1 MGPNTPYIT
10 RVAGILGVLACVLLA
25 ACGVGPD
32 RVRIESIRNDR
43 GAAALSHR
51 PTMVAYRSTGDTH
64 AEILATDLV
73 IEDLD
78 PARGFEGVRGQIT
91 RVRMFAVPVAGKT
104 PLSSSA
110 GNTVIQHL
118 VINDGT
124 LAVYGGSGLL
134 RPNARPGADVLAGV
148 LSNGTM
154 RLTRSTP
161 GVVDPLG
168 TARIDL
174 GLTATLDAPLTA
186 IIAAR
191 LDQAIEMT
199 RPVRPDGDE
208 PARGRS
214 TP

>member
-1 MGPNTPYIT
+1 MGPNTPRT
-10 RVAGILGVLACVLLA
+10 ACLLWMLVCGLLP

-32 RVRIESIRNDR
+32 RVRIESIRNE
-43 GAAALSHR
+43 GEAATLVHR
-51 PTMVAYRSTGDTH
+51 PTIVAYRSSGDTD
-64 AEILATDLV
+64 AEILATDLA
-73 IEDLD
+73 IDDLD

-104 PLSSSA
+104 SLSSAA

-118 VINDGT
+118 IINDGA

-134 RPNARPGADVLAGV
+134 RPNARPGASALGGV
-148 LSNGTM
+148 LTGGTL

-161 GVVDPLG
+161 GIVDPLG
-168 TARIDL
+168 TASIDL
-174 GLTATLDAPLTA
+174 GLTATLDAPLA
-186 IIAAR
+186 SIIAAR
-191 LDQAIEMT
+191 LDQAIEAT
-199 RPVRPDGDE
+199 RPVRPEEVE